1 MTGVEIVGMGV
12 FVVNVVEV
20 IENNIPV
27 ANGLRLGCATNVLV
41 RVLSEDRDA
50 VP

>member
-1 MTGVEIVGMGV
+1 MTGLEIVRMGV

-20 IENNIPV
+20 IKNNIPA
-27 ANGLRLGCATNVLV
+27 ANGLRLGCVTNVLV